1 MARFIT
7 TSMLAAMIGLGAL
20 QISAP
25 ASAGGITLMVT
36 PDRES
41 ANIIQQGLR
50 IYSIVQEQKDKKK
63 RKNHARVDQKGRDNA
78 AALSQ
83 NGIDNYGLILQRGR
97 EHTAT
102 VAQEGEHNA
111 FGLLQFGRNT
121 NIDVLQAG
129 RGQVGLMLQGGW

>member
-7 TSMLAAMIGLGAL
+7 TAILAAGIGLGAL
-20 QISAP
+20 QMSSS
-25 ASAGGITLMVT
+25 ASAGGVTLMVT
-36 PDRES
+36 PDGES
-41 ANIIQQGLR
+41 ADIIQQGLR
-50 IYSIVQEQKDKKK
+50 IYSIVQEQKEKKK

-97 EHTAT
+97 DHTAT

-111 FGLLQFGRNT
+111 FGLLQFGHKT

>member
-1 MARFIT
+1 MARFMT
-7 TSMLAAMIGLGAL
+7 TAMLAAMIGLGTP

-36 PDRES
+36 PDGES
-41 ANIIQQGLR
+41 ADIIQQGLR

-78 AALSQ
+78 AALNQ
-83 NGIDNYGLILQRGR
+83 KGIDNYGLILQRGR
-97 EHTAT
+97 DHTAT
-102 VAQEGEHNA
+102 IAQEGEHNA